1 MVTSLSPAVA
11 STPAGVSGQLDAAVC
26 EGVADALTVG
36 SAEELGLADGLAEA
50 LADGSAVGEPVLDE
64 SLGLGVADGLGSI
77 EAARAEGVTL
87 GDGDGLT
94 VGDVTL
100 GVGLGL
106 AVIEAEP
113 EGLGARVAGQ
123 GADVVGSAVCA
134 FAAMG
139 GSTAITMAVV
149 DARAIEAQSDRGLF
163 M

>member
-11 STPAGVSGQLDAAVC
+11 STPAGVSGQFDAAVC

-36 SAEELGLADGLAEA
+36 SAEELGLADALAEA

-77 EAARAEGVTL
+77 EPARAEGV
-87 GDGDGLT
+87 GDGLAA
-94 VGDVTL
+94 GDVAL
-100 GVGLGL
+100 GEGLGL
-106 AVIEAEP
+106 AVTEAEP
-113 EGLGARVAGQ
+113 EGLGAGVAGQ
-123 GADVVGSAVCA
+123 GADAVGSAVCA

-139 GSTAITMAVV
+139 GSTAITRAVV
-149 DARAIEAQSDRGLF
+149 DASAIDAQNVRGLF